1 MAKRVIT
8 LSVQSERITFTADDW
23 PAIKRAVGQA
33 LDRDGGRKET
43 GRDSLIQAQGFDV
56 AERSKLTGERVYEAS

>member
-8 LSVQSERITFTADDW
+8 LAVQNERITFTADDW
-23 PAIKRAVGQA
+23 PAIQRAVARA
-33 LDRDGGRKET
+33 LDSNGNRSREEA

-56 AERSKLTGERVYEAS
+56 AERSRLTGEKVY

>member
-8 LSVQSERITFTADDW
+8 LSVQNERITFTADDW
-23 PAIKRAVGQA
+23 QAIKRAVSQA
-33 LDRDGGRKET
+33 MDRDGSRKEV
-43 GRDSLIQAQGFDV
+43 GRDSLVQAQGFDV

>member
-8 LSVQSERITFTADDW
+8 LSVQNERITFTADDW
-23 PAIKRAVGQA
+23 PAIRHAVGEA
-33 LDRDGGRKET
+33 LEVNGSHKEN